1 MRSLWRGNYREVWIL
16 AYPAILTM
24 MSQTMMSLTDTWMV
38 GRLGTAELAAVG
50 LAGTLT
56 WSIFSFFNG
65 TISAVNTFTAQ
76 YYGAGENRRASV
88 NTWQGLYLCL
98 LFWAALALLG
108 LGSGFFFD
116 LMKPSAQVRQLGTA
130 YARIRLAGGGL
141 FTIYLCLS
149 CFFRGIGNTKTPMK
163 VVVAA
168 NLINIVF
175 DYLLIFGKLGF
186 PALGVRGA
194 AIATVFANFVA
205 ALSLLLIFLSR
216 RYHDHFFSRQTI
228 GLKWSEM
235 KRLLRVGSPIGVQY
249 FLDMGSFLVFAA
261 MIGRMGDQQLAA
273 HNIALRLLSLS
284 FMPCFG
290 ISIAATSLVGQY
302 LGRKDPQR
310 ALLSGYTAIKLGLL
324 YSFSVAVLFLFFR
337 HQLIAVFDDSA
348 QVLRYGTS
356 ILLLAAAFQLF
367 DAVGITSSGGL
378 RGAGDTRWTMVVGV
392 SYAWLLFVPL
402 ALGFGYA
409 LGMGVVGAW
418 IGATIYIIIFGLTL
432 FWRFW
437 SKKWMAIK
445 I

>member
-1 MRSLWRGNYREVWIL
+1 LWRGNYREVWIL

-24 MSQTMMSLTDTWMV
+24 MSQTLMSLTDTWMV

-76 YYGAGENRRASV
+76 YYGAGENRQASE

-108 LGSGFFFD
+108 YWSGFFFD
-116 LMKPSAQVRQLGTA
+116 LMKPSAEVRQFGTA

-163 VVVAA
+163 VVIVA
-168 NLINIVF
+168 NVINIVF

-216 RYHDHFFSRQTI
+216 RYHDHFSSRHAI
-228 GLKWSEM
+228 GLKWLEM
-235 KRLLRVGSPIGVQY
+235 KRLLRIGTPIGVQF

-302 LGRKDPQR
+302 LGRKDPQQ

-324 YSFSVAVLFLFFR
+324 YSFSVAVLFLLLR
-337 HQLIAVFDDSA
+337 HQLIAVFDNSA
-348 QVLRYGTS
+348 PVLRYGSS
-356 ILLLAAAFQLF
+356 ILLLAAAFQMF
-367 DAVGITSSGGL
+367 DSIGITSTGGL
-378 RGAGDTRWTMVVGV
+378 RGAGDTRWTMVVGI

-402 ALGFGYA
+402 ALTFGYA
-409 LGMGVVGAW
+409 LRMGVVGAW
-418 IGATIYIIIFGLTL
+418 IGATIYIIIFGSTL
-432 FWRFW
+432 FWRFR
-437 SKKWMAIK
+437 SKKWMAIQ